1 MKDCRFQYDDGD
13 FRRGCN
19 CECHQKRSDVQA
31 MHGVMPHPE
40 CQHCDRE
47 VPPHR
52 PRSDADPVEPPQE
65 PCSDCQWR
73 IELDRRGKY
82 YLQAP
87 RNHGRLVAFMAWFA
101 CGVRDYSSVE
111 ACHILQSLGLYQCS
125 RVFETCRMDG
135 QLIFEFGG
143 PGRGPAALKKP
154 DDDWYRDRPVE
165 LDDTC
170 FYDLVAGHGRHG
182 GRDDD
187 YRARDG
193 PWLVPIVKTYH
204 RPSPRQPGYT
214 EWCKQQLLLFRPWRS
229 EEGLLEGI
237 AAPEDGSHV
246 DGLRFVTSLEPCWCE
261 DGSYPWVRALEWWV
275 HSV

>member
-1 MKDCRFQYDDGD
+1 MVLTRMIFYCPQLFL
-13 FRRGCN
+13 
-19 CECHQKRSDVQA
+19 DV
-31 MHGVMPHPE
+31 V
-40 CQHCDRE
+40 RE
-47 VPPHR
+47 A
-52 PRSDADPVEPPQE
+52 SDAGPDDSSVMGILRKTLNKTIGE
-65 PCSDCQWR
+65 
-73 IELDRRGKY
+73 
-82 YLQAP
+82 
-87 RNHGRLVAFMAWFA
+87 
-101 CGVRDYSSVE
+101 RDYSSVE

-125 RVFETCRMDG
+125 RGFETCRMDG

-170 FYDLVAGHGRHG
+170 FNDLVAGHWRHG

-204 RPSPRQPGYT
+204 RPSPRQPGYA